1 MKESLSSVDIAVI
14 VRELQELIGARV
26 EKVYQIGRE
35 EIRLKLHQKSKGTID
50 LVIEAGRRL
59 HITRYRREAPRVPS
73 NFSML
78 LRKHLGGG
86 RIIGIQQFE
95 FDRIVE
101 LKVKSREGELSL
113 VSELLPRGNILLID
127 ARGEILH
134 PFRRRSF
141 SAREIKAH
149 TRYERPPSR
158 VNPMRM
164 TAEEFKLICKA
175 SDKDVVR
182 TLALDLGLGGVY
194 AEEVCKRACI
204 ERHMRASELGDAGVK
219 AVWDTIQEVLKPVMT
234 GEGLRPHIVIENGER
249 VDVLPFEL
257 CRYRD
262 SDAEKIFFPTF
273 NDAVDEFFTERIVES
288 VEAAAQNERENRIAR
303 YERILKEQK
312 EALRDFQAKEAE
324 CRRIGELI
332 YARYSEIEEI
342 LRKMDIKK
350 RIVEVSLPGLTLEI
364 DTSISLFKNASI
376 WYERAKAFKRKR
388 EGVERA
394 IEETMTKLKQEQEQ
408 AQVWAREVAVAKGAI
423 PEKRAVRRDKKEWY
437 ERFRWFVTSEGVLV
451 IAGKDATTNEL
462 LVKKYMNK
470 DDLFCHTQA
479 SGAPVVIAKCNEELS
494 DRSLRAIA
502 QFAVSYSSLWK
513 YGFYEGEC
521 YFVKGEQVSKR
532 PPSGEYI
539 AKGSFIVRGKRRYLK
554 APLGLCIGIEN
565 NNNRL
570 VAVPE
575 LEKDRLGLFVELAP
589 DNELDKNSLANM
601 IVEFFNAQG
610 KGEAE
615 MVTHDEVLSLLPP
628 GKSRIKAK
636 VKGKVKSA

>member
-14 VRELQELIGARV
+14 VRELQEELIGARV

-35 EIRLKLHQKSKGTID
+35 EIRLKLHQKNRGSID
-50 LVIEAGRRL
+50 LVIEAGKRI

-73 NFSML
+73 NFAML

-86 RIIGIQQFE
+86 WIVGIQQFE

-101 LKVKSREGELSL
+101 LRVNSREGELGL
-113 VSELLPRGNILLID
+113 IAELLPRGNILLVD

-134 PFRRRSF
+134 PFRRMSF
-141 SAREIKAH
+141 SAREIKPHA
-149 TRYERPPSR
+149 RYESPPSR

-164 TAEEFKLICKA
+164 TAEELKLICNT
-175 SDKDVVR
+175 SDRDVVR

-194 AEEVCKRACI
+194 AEEVCERACI
-204 ERHMRASELGDAGVK
+204 DRHRRASELEDAEVQT
-219 AVWDTIQEVLKPVMT
+219 VWDTIQEVLKPVMT

-262 SDAEKIFFPTF
+262 SDAEKIFFPSF
-273 NDAVDEFFTERIVES
+273 NDAVDEFFTERIVER
-288 VEAAAQNERENRIAR
+288 VEAAAQNERESRIAR

-342 LRKMDIKK
+342 LRKMDSKK
-350 RIVEVSLPGLTLEI
+350 KIVEVSLPGLTLEI

-394 IEETMTKLKQEQEQ
+394 IEETMTKLKQAQEQ
-408 AQVWAREVAVAKGAI
+408 ARAREVAVAKGAI
-423 PEKRAVRRDKKEWY
+423 PEKRAVRTDKKEWY

-451 IAGKDATTNEL
+451 IAGKDATTNEM
-462 LVKKYMNK
+462 LVKKYMDKN
-470 DDLFCHTQA
+470 DLFCHTQA
-479 SGAPVVIAKCNEELS
+479 SGAPVVIAKCNGELS
-494 DRSLRAIA
+494 DRSLKAIA

-521 YFVKGEQVSKR
+521 YFVRGEQVSKR

-565 NNNRL
+565 GRL

-575 LEKDRLGLFVELAP
+575 LEKDRLELFVELTP
-589 DNELDKNSLANM
+589 DNELDKNSLANK

-610 KGEAE
+610 EGEGKAG

-636 VKGKVKSA
+636 SA

>member
-14 VRELQELIGARV
+14 VRELQEELIGARV

-35 EIRLKLHQKSKGTID
+35 EIRLKLHQKNRGSID
-50 LVIEAGRRL
+50 LVIEAGKRI

-73 NFSML
+73 NFAML

-86 RIIGIQQFE
+86 WIVGIQQFE

-101 LKVKSREGELSL
+101 LRVKSREGELGL
-113 VSELLPRGNILLID
+113 IAELLPRGNILLVD

-134 PFRRRSF
+134 PFRRMSF
-141 SAREIKAH
+141 SAREIKPHA
-149 TRYERPPSR
+149 RYERPPSR
-158 VNPMRM
+158 VNPVRM
-164 TAEEFKLICKA
+164 TAEELKLICST
-175 SDKDVVR
+175 SDRDVVR

-194 AEEVCKRACI
+194 AEEVCERACI
-204 ERHMRASELGDAGVK
+204 DRHRRARELEDAEVQT
-219 AVWDTIQEVLKPVMT
+219 VWDTIQEVLKPVMT
-234 GEGLRPHIVIENGER
+234 GEGLKPHIVIENGER

-262 SDAEKIFFPTF
+262 SDAEKIFFPSF
-273 NDAVDEFFTERIVES
+273 NDAVDEFFTERIVER
-288 VEAAAQNERENRIAR
+288 VEAAAQNERESCIAR
-303 YERILKEQK
+303 YEHILKEQK

-342 LRKMDIKK
+342 LHKMDSKK
-350 RIVEVSLPGLTLEI
+350 KIVEVSLPGLTLEI
-364 DTSISLFKNASI
+364 DTSVSLFKNASI

-394 IEETMTKLKQEQEQ
+394 IEETMTKLKQAQEQ
-408 AQVWAREVAVAKGAI
+408 ARAREVAVAKGAI
-423 PEKRAVRRDKKEWY
+423 PEKRAVRTDKKEWY

-451 IAGKDATTNEL
+451 IAGKDATTNEM
-462 LVKKYMNK
+462 LVKKYMDRN
-470 DDLFCHTQA
+470 DLFCHTQA
-479 SGAPVVIAKCNEELS
+479 SGAPVVIAKCGGELS
-494 DRSLRAIA
+494 DRSLKAIA

-521 YFVKGEQVSKR
+521 YFVRGEQVSKR

-565 NNNRL
+565 GRL

-575 LEKDRLGLFVELAP
+575 LEKDRLELFVELTP
-589 DNELDKNSLANM
+589 DNELDKNSLANK

-610 KGEAE
+610 EGKA
-615 MVTHDEVLSLLPP
+615 VTHDEVLSLLPP

-636 VKGKVKSA
+636 SA